1 MAHKHKLNTFHLFAG
16 AGGGILADL
25 LLGHNP
31 IGACEIEPYP
41 RDVLLARQRDGIL
54 PNFPIWDDVC
64 TLDGTPWRGTVDVL
78 CGGFPCQDISA
89 AGKGAGISGERSGLW
104 KEYARLIGEMRPRF
118 VFAENSPLLRT
129 RGLGVVL
136 EDLAALGYNARWGVL
151 GARDVGAPHKRDR
164 MWVLA
169 DSNGSRSRQD
179 SSTGELRTSR
189 IEQPS
194 EDTGL
199 SNDREVAEGQ
209 EGLRWWNT
217 DPAEV
222 AHASE
227 QGLQG
232 HDQQQA
238 KQTEASHGR
247 GSEEHTKRSGLWWHT
262 DPANLSNTE
271 GWRGRKVPI
280 YREEAWSREGEDAQ
294 CMGNSPVYTQHR
306 EQAFEPIVGRVAH
319 GVARRVDRLKAIG
332 NGQVPQCAALAFS
345 ILSEG
350 LTSRLVTNA

>member
-89 AGKGAGISGERSGLW
+89 AGKGAGITGERSGLW

-169 DSNGSRSRQD
+169 YANNNGNSPTKESKSIAQGSNSGTSRPKQTIEPSGLCASRTNGSMEGSPEELAYSDGSRSRQD

-199 SNDREVAEGQ
+199 SN
-209 EGLRWWNT
+209 
-217 DPAEV
+217 
-222 AHASE
+222 
-227 QGLQG
+227 
-232 HDQQQA
+232 
-238 KQTEASHGR
+238 QTER
-247 GSEEHTKRSGLWWHT
+247 GEVKGWWHT
-262 DPANLSNTE
+262 DPAERADSTGKLRQQDRLASGEESQQPTHGIGGEDRDEHTN
-271 GWRGRKVPI
+271 
-280 YREEAWSREGEDAQ
+280 REE
-294 CMGNSPVYTQHR
+294 SPT
-306 EQAFEPIVGRVAH
+306 EPIVGRVAN
-319 GVARRVDRLKAIG
+319 GVANRVDRLKAIG
-332 NGQVPQCAALAFS
+332 NGQVPQCAAMAFS

-350 LTSRLVTNA
+350 LI

>member
-1 MAHKHKLNTFHLFAG
+1 MAHKQLNTFHLFAG

-31 IGACEIEPYP
+31 IGACEIEEYP
-41 RDVLLARQRDGIL
+41 RSVLLARQRDGHL
-54 PNFPIWDDVC
+54 PAFPIWDDVC

-89 AGKGAGISGERSGLW
+89 AGKGAGITGARSGLW

-169 DSNGSRSRQD
+169 Y
-179 SSTGELRTSR
+179 
-189 IEQPS
+189 
-194 EDTGL
+194 
-199 SNDREVAEGQ
+199 AEGG
-209 EGLRWWNT
+209 EDIRRKRGKLDEATRGGKGCDSAT
-217 DPAEV
+217 YIGGKDEELAY
-222 AHASE
+222 AMH

-232 HDQQQA
+232 DQCARGLDPQ
-238 KQTEASHGR
+238 GR
-247 GSEEHTKRSGLWWHT
+247 QESNGSTAECGGLWWHT
-262 DPANLSNTE
+262 DPANLADTAMLYAQGRSDGSGQVE
-271 GWRGRKVPI
+271 SRGSDK
-280 YREEAWSREGEDAQ
+280 REGASDEDRA
-294 CMGNSPVYTQHR
+294 
-306 EQAFEPIVGRVAH
+306 AKPIVGRVAN
-319 GVARRVDRLKAIG
+319 GVANRVDRLKAIG
-332 NGQVPQCAALAFS
+332 NGQTPQCAAMAFS
-345 ILSEG
+345 ILTQGISNP
-350 LTSRLVTNA
+350 L

>member
-1 MAHKHKLNTFHLFAG
+1 MAYNRRTSLNTFHLFSG

-41 RDVLLARQRDGIL
+41 RDVLLARQRDGHL
-54 PNFPIWDDVC
+54 PAFPIWDDVC

-136 EDLAALGYNARWGVL
+136 EDLAALGYDARWGVL
-151 GARDVGAPHKRDR
+151 GARDVGAPHERDR

-169 DSNGSRSRQD
+169 YKSTNSISFRPQEGNGEQ
-179 SSTGELRTSR
+179 R
-189 IEQPS
+189 ISFEPKLGPAKQVGSAWASPVKNRWMGLVPS
-194 EDTGL
+194 EC
-199 SNDREVAEGQ
+199 
-209 EGLRWWNT
+209 
-217 DPAEV
+217 
-222 AHASE
+222 
-227 QGLQG
+227 
-232 HDQQQA
+232 
-238 KQTEASHGR
+238 
-247 GSEEHTKRSGLWWHT
+247 
-262 DPANLSNTE
+262 
-271 GWRGRKVPI
+271 I
-280 YREEAWSREGEDAQ
+280 
-294 CMGNSPVYTQHR
+294 
-306 EQAFEPIVGRVAH
+306 RVDD
-319 GVARRVDRLKAIG
+319 GVANRVDRLKAIG
-332 NGQVPQCAALAFS
+332 NGQVPQCAAMAFS

-350 LTSRLVTNA
+350 LI

>member
-1 MAHKHKLNTFHLFAG
+1 MAHKQKLRRKTNGRTNKLHKLRTGHLFAG

-25 LLGHNP
+25 LLGHQP
-31 IGACEIEPYP
+31 IFAVEIEDYP
-41 RDVLLARQRDGIL
+41 RKVLEQRQADGVL
-54 PNFPIWDDVC
+54 PFFPTFGDIREF
-64 TLDGTPWRGTVDVL
+64 DGTLWRGTVDVL

-89 AGKGAGISGERSGLW
+89 AGKGAGITGERSGLW

-199 SNDREVAEGQ
+199 SN
-209 EGLRWWNT
+209 
-217 DPAEV
+217 
-222 AHASE
+222 
-227 QGLQG
+227 
-232 HDQQQA
+232 
-238 KQTEASHGR
+238 QTER
-247 GSEEHTKRSGLWWHT
+247 GEVKGWWHT
-262 DPANLSNTE
+262 DPADISDSSLLHAQGCADGSGQVE
-271 GWRGRKVPI
+271 SRGSDK
-280 YREEAWSREGEDAQ
+280 REGEDDQ
-294 CMGNSPVYTQHR
+294 DRTT
-306 EQAFEPIVGRVAH
+306 EPAVGRVAH
-319 GVARRVDRLKAIG
+319 GVANRVDRLKAIG
-332 NGQVPQCAALAFS
+332 NGQVPQCAAMAFS

-350 LTSRLVTNA
+350 LI

>member
-1 MAHKHKLNTFHLFAG
+1 MAHKHKLNTFHLFSG

-54 PNFPIWDDVC
+54 PAFPIWDDVC
-64 TLDGTPWRGTVDVL
+64 TLDGTPWRGTVDIL

-89 AGKGAGISGERSGLW
+89 AGKGAGITGERSGLW

-169 DSNGSRSRQD
+169 YANNNGNSPTKESKSIAQGSNSGTPRPKQTIEPSGLCASRTNGSMEGSPEELAYSDNERTQVSTPGRQSAKQEPRSH
-179 SSTGELRTSR
+179 
-189 IEQPS
+189 S
-194 EDTGL
+194 EAGGD
-199 SNDREVAEGQ
+199 
-209 EGLRWWNT
+209 WWGV
-217 DPAEV
+217 DPAE
-222 AHASE
+222 
-227 QGLQG
+227 
-232 HDQQQA
+232 
-238 KQTEASHGR
+238 
-247 GSEEHTKRSGLWWHT
+247 GST
-262 DPANLSNTE
+262 
-271 GWRGRKVPI
+271 
-280 YREEAWSREGEDAQ
+280 
-294 CMGNSPVYTQHR
+294 
-306 EQAFEPIVGRVAH
+306 EPIVGRVAN
-319 GVARRVDRLKAIG
+319 GVANRVDRLKAIG
-332 NGQVPQCAALAFS
+332 NGQVSQCAAMAFS
-345 ILSEG
+345 ILSGG
-350 LTSRLVTNA
+350 LI

>member
-41 RDVLLARQRDGIL
+41 RDVLLTRQRDGHL
-54 PNFPIWDDVC
+54 PAFPIWDNVC
-64 TLDGTPWRGTVDVL
+64 TLDGTLWRGTVDVL

-136 EDLAALGYNARWGVL
+136 EDLAALGYDARWGVL

-169 DSNGSRSRQD
+169 YANNSGKHRFD
-179 SSTGELRTSR
+179 ELRDDKKRSQ
-189 IEQPS
+189 ES
-194 EDTGL
+194 EKWKG
-199 SNDREVAEGQ
+199 VKGAEFSEKGS
-209 EGLRWWNT
+209 GMAYT
-217 DPAEV
+217 M
-222 AHASE
+222 HA
-227 QGLQG
+227 GLQG
-232 HDQQQA
+232 GEYA
-238 KQTEASHGR
+238 R
-247 GSEEHTKRSGLWWHT
+247 GSDSQGRKESDGSTSQCGSLWWHT
-262 DPANLSNTE
+262 DPAE
-271 GWRGRKVPI
+271 GTV
-280 YREEAWSREGEDAQ
+280 
-294 CMGNSPVYTQHR
+294 
-306 EQAFEPIVGRVAH
+306 EPIVGRVVD
-319 GVARRVDRLKAIG
+319 GVANRVDRLKAIG
-332 NGQVPQCAALAFS
+332 NGQVPQCAAMAFS

-350 LTSRLVTNA
+350 LI

>member
-54 PNFPIWDDVC
+54 PAFPIWDDVC
-64 TLDGTPWRGTVDVL
+64 TLDGTPWRGTVDIL

-89 AGKGAGISGERSGLW
+89 AGKGAGITGERSGLW

-136 EDLAALGYNARWGVL
+136 EDLASLGYNARWGVL

-169 DSNGSRSRQD
+169 YANNSGKHRFD
-179 SSTGELRTSR
+179 ELRDDKKRSQ
-189 IEQPS
+189 ES
-194 EDTGL
+194 EKWKG
-199 SNDREVAEGQ
+199 VKGAEFSEKGS
-209 EGLRWWNT
+209 GMAYT
-217 DPAEV
+217 M
-222 AHASE
+222 HA
-227 QGLQG
+227 GLQG
-232 HDQQQA
+232 GEYA
-238 KQTEASHGR
+238 R
-247 GSEEHTKRSGLWWHT
+247 GSDSQGRQESDGSTSQCGGLWWHT
-262 DPANLSNTE
+262 DPADISNPVLPRQKGGGERTWLRGNISQEQKCRQSTTE
-271 GWRGRKVPI
+271 PL
-280 YREEAWSREGEDAQ
+280 
-294 CMGNSPVYTQHR
+294 
-306 EQAFEPIVGRVAH
+306 VGRVAN
-319 GVARRVDRLKAIG
+319 GVANRVDRLKAIG
-332 NGQVPQCAALAFS
+332 NGQVPQCAAMAFS

-350 LTSRLVTNA
+350 LI

>member
-54 PNFPIWDDVC
+54 PAFPIWDDVC

-89 AGKGAGISGERSGLW
+89 AGKGAGITGERSGLW

-136 EDLAALGYNARWGVL
+136 EDLASLGYNARWGVL

-169 DSNGSRSRQD
+169 YANNSGKHRFD
-179 SSTGELRTSR
+179 ELRDDKKRSQ
-189 IEQPS
+189 ES
-194 EDTGL
+194 EKWKG
-199 SNDREVAEGQ
+199 VKGAEFSEKGS
-209 EGLRWWNT
+209 GMAYT
-217 DPAEV
+217 M
-222 AHASE
+222 HA
-227 QGLQG
+227 GLQG
-232 HDQQQA
+232 GEYA
-238 KQTEASHGR
+238 R
-247 GSEEHTKRSGLWWHT
+247 GSDSQGRKESDGSTSQCGSLWWHT
-262 DPANLSNTE
+262 DPAE
-271 GWRGRKVPI
+271 GTV
-280 YREEAWSREGEDAQ
+280 
-294 CMGNSPVYTQHR
+294 
-306 EQAFEPIVGRVAH
+306 EPIVGRVVD
-319 GVARRVDRLKAIG
+319 GVANRVDRLKAIG
-332 NGQVPQCAALAFS
+332 NGQVPQCAAMAFS

-350 LTSRLVTNA
+350 LI

>member
-169 DSNGSRSRQD
+169 Y
-179 SSTGELRTSR
+179 
-189 IEQPS
+189 
-194 EDTGL
+194 
-199 SNDREVAEGQ
+199 
-209 EGLRWWNT
+209 
-217 DPAEV
+217 
-222 AHASE
+222 
-227 QGLQG
+227 
-232 HDQQQA
+232 
-238 KQTEASHGR
+238 
-247 GSEEHTKRSGLWWHT
+247 
-262 DPANLSNTE
+262 ANNN
-271 GWRGRKVPI
+271 
-280 YREEAWSREGEDAQ
+280 
-294 CMGNSPVYTQHR
+294 GNSPTKESKSIAQGSNSGTSRPKQTIEPSGLCASRTDGSMEGSPEMAYAMELQCNGGDDYARVSTQSKAVSESGDGSGAEDLADTPSIRQQGQGLH
-306 EQAFEPIVGRVAH
+306 GRSFYQTENQDWKANWTLDPSEGYETEWDTIARLDRVVD
-319 GVARRVDRLKAIG
+319 GVANRVDRLKAIG
-332 NGQVPQCAALAFS
+332 NGQVPQCAAMAFS

-350 LTSRLVTNA
+350 LI

>member
-1 MAHKHKLNTFHLFAG
+1 MVSHKHKLNTFHLFAG

-54 PNFPIWDDVC
+54 PAFPIWDDVC
-64 TLDGTPWRGTVDVL
+64 TLDGKPWRGTVDVL

-89 AGKGAGISGERSGLW
+89 AGKGAGITGERSGLW
-104 KEYARLIGEMRPRF
+104 KEYARLIDEMRPRF

-136 EDLAALGYNARWGVL
+136 EDLAALGYNARWGVI

-169 DSNGSRSRQD
+169 WKSSDTDTSSVGRDDGCNNREERYILHDQNGNASQD
-179 SSTGELRTSR
+179 KQERDGR
-189 IEQPS
+189 IS
-194 EDTGL
+194 GA
-199 SNDREVAEGQ
+199 REAGADVAYSM
-209 EGLRWWNT
+209 
-217 DPAEV
+217 
-222 AHASE
+222 H

-232 HDQQQA
+232 DQCARGLDPQ
-238 KQTEASHGR
+238 GR
-247 GSEEHTKRSGLWWHT
+247 QESNGSTAECGGLWWHT
-262 DPANLSNTE
+262 DPAEVADTTSKLRQQDRLTSGTE
-271 GWRGRKVPI
+271 PQQPAHGVGR
-280 YREEAWSREGEDAQ
+280 ED
-294 CMGNSPVYTQHR
+294 CDEHTNRKESPT
-306 EQAFEPIVGRVAH
+306 EPVVGRVAN
-319 GVARRVDRLKAIG
+319 GVAHRVDRLKAIG
-332 NGQVPQCAALAFS
+332 NGQVPQCAAMAFS

-350 LTSRLVTNA
+350 LI